1 MRPSR
6 IYRWIIGLF
15 RVALWA
21 FFREVEV
28 VGLENVPKRGGG
40 ILVAWHPNGMV
51 DPGLIMTSFPRQV
64 IFGARHGSFKVPVL
78 GWVMRLIGTVPIY
91 RAKDTAGMDPQ
102 ARRAA
107 NLTSLDVLAR
117 RVADGSF
124 SCLFPEGESHDG
136 PHPVDLKS
144 GTARFYYRA
153 RQLASG
159 SSAPPVIIPVGLHYD
174 AKREFRSKALVH
186 FYPPMQLDEA
196 LDVTPAEDEAE
207 EVCSDRAKALTG
219 EIERVLH
226 DVVGA
231 TETWDIHFLMH
242 RIRKLLRAERAC
254 RSGTTPKQPRM
265 LERTLGFSRVR
276 TAYNTMLE
284 THPQRV
290 ALLRERIEKYDRFL
304 EILRIEDHELD
315 HVPRR
320 ATVWQATLLVGQV
333 VLVYMLMP
341 PLLVV
346 GYLVNLPVAI
356 GLLVLSKLFSQKRK
370 DEATIKVMFGAVAF
384 PITWT
389 AVGVLVGYGHHQ
401 VHGVF
406 PSLPDTPV
414 LAGLLVVL
422 LGALGGMLALRYLR
436 LVRETARAV
445 RVRLTRRRRKRA
457 LQWLLRERAEL
468 CDALTTFSQGLELP
482 GTVMED
488 GRIEVEA

>member
-28 VGLENVPKRGGG
+28 VGLENVPRHGGG
-40 ILVAWHPNGMV
+40 IFVAWHPNGMV

-64 IFGARHGSFKVPVL
+64 IFGARHGSFRVPVL
-78 GWVMRLIGTVPIY
+78 GWLMRLIGTVPIY
-91 RAKDTAGMDPQ
+91 RAMDTRDMDPAQ
-102 ARRAA
+102 RRDA
-107 NLTSLDVLAR
+107 NLRSLDALAQ

-136 PHPVDLKS
+136 PHPMGLKS

-153 RQLASG
+153 RQLAPEG
-159 SSAPPVIIPVGLHYD
+159 SAPPVIIPVGLHYD

-186 FYPPMQLDEA
+186 FYPPMEIDAA
-196 LDVTPAEDEAE
+196 LDVTPAGDEPE
-207 EVCSDRAKALTG
+207 EVCNARAKALTA

-242 RIRKLLRAERAC
+242 RIRTLLRAERAC
-254 RSGTTPKQPRM
+254 RSGATPKQPRM

-276 TAYNTMLE
+276 TAYNTMLQ

-290 ALLRERIEKYDRFL
+290 ALLRQRIEKYDDFL
-304 EILRIEDHELD
+304 EVLRIEDHELD
-315 HVPRR
+315 RVPRR
-320 ATVWQATLLVGQV
+320 ATLWQAASLVGQV

-356 GLLVLSKLFSQKRK
+356 GLLILSKVFAQKRK

-384 PITWT
+384 PVTWT
-389 AVGVLVGYGHHQ
+389 TVGVLVGWGHH
-401 VHGVF
+401 HIHRIW
-406 PSLPDTPV
+406 PSMPNTPV

-422 LGALGGMLALRYLR
+422 LGVLGGMLALRYLR

-482 GTVMED
+482 GQVLDD